1 MSYQALYRK
10 YRPVSFRNVIGQ
22 DHIIKTIKNSISE
35 NKISHA
41 YLFTGPRGTG
51 KTSVAKIIARAI
63 NCDKNKKGE
72 ACGKCDFCKQSINNM
87 ITDIVEIDAAS
98 NNGVDE
104 IRNLK
109 EKINFIAGTCK
120 YKVYIIDE
128 IHMLS
133 TGAFNA
139 LLKTLEEPP
148 QHVIFILATTEP
160 YKVPLTIVSRCQ
172 RFDFKKISINKM
184 AERLKEIADIEKIE
198 ISESSLLEISKLSDG
213 SLRDAIGIFEKLI
226 SYKGNKIEEEDVY
239 KLFGAI
245 SRAELAE
252 IIHMVINGKNKSV
265 LEKIDQIYEN
275 GVDLIK
281 FVEDAMI
288 FLKDLYIY
296 SIVPEKYNGDEIL
309 IDIFKG
315 FNIDKEK
322 KLLFDLINNFNELIH
337 KMKISSNPKIL
348 LEIMLLNFGQKS
360 EVENEKESNEEKIA
374 ETKKGKKISEIDEL
388 DEFINIRIN
397 NTLATAKKS
406 LLTEVRK
413 KWIKIKSFAIDEQY
427 GPLAGILLDADIKAA
442 GDLHILLAYN
452 YKSIAERV
460 NKSLKEIEA
469 LLNKVYNKRY
479 KVIAVTNAEWENI
492 KEEYINKTK
501 NGEKYTYIN
510 NDEKKLNSTKHKVD
524 KIVKEAL
531 EMFGEETVVINK

>member
-296 SIVPEKYNGDEIL
+296 SIVPEKYNGDETL

-374 ETKKGKKISEIDEL
+374 ETKKEKKISEIDEL

>member
-10 YRPVSFRNVIGQ
+10 YRPVNFRNVIGQ

-35 NKISHA
+35 NKMSHA

-252 IIHMVINGKNKSV
+252 IIHLVINGKNKSV

>member
-10 YRPVSFRNVIGQ
+10 YRPVNFRNVIGQ

-35 NKISHA
+35 NKMSHA

-252 IIHMVINGKNKSV
+252 IIHLVINGKNKSV

-296 SIVPEKYNGDEIL
+296 SIVPEKYNGDETL